1 MRRFAFL
8 AVVLVAFGVGASAC
22 AETAARPVW
31 IDTDPICTGTGRSD
45 DIDDCWALLYALA
58 SPELA
63 VRGIS
68 TVFGNAE
75 GPSAYENA
83 KDLIARFATARG
95 RPAPPIHAGASVA
108 IGTTPTLSPGAAA
121 LGEALGAE
129 PLTILALG
137 PLTNV
142 AQMLRV
148 KPDLAR
154 RIVRIVAVAGTRAGQ
169 TMLFPGSSRI
179 VHLHDFNFKKDPKA
193 FSAVLEREIEVVL
206 TPFEAAQT
214 MTVTRADLGRFA
226 QGGPVGAFLA
236 EISRNW
242 LGFWEQE
249 FKAPGFHPFDV
260 LAVGYAVDPAALACA
275 SMTARVL
282 FQQSLIVPRTSL
294 EVAER
299 GAGRRVTYCT
309 AVAPA
314 FKEHL
319 FERLRAG

>member
-1 MRRFAFL
+1 MRRLVFL
-8 AVVLVAFGVGASAC
+8 AAVSIVLEVVAGTR
-22 AETAARPVW
+22 AEAAARPVW

-95 RPAPPIHAGASVA
+95 RPAPPIYAGASVA
-108 IGTTPTLSPGAAA
+108 IGTTSTLSPGAAA
-121 LGEALGAE
+121 LGEALAAE

-137 PLTNV
+137 PLTNL

-148 KPDLAR
+148 KPELAK
-154 RIVRIVAVAGTRAGQ
+154 RIVRVVAVAGTRVGQ
-169 TMLFPGSSRI
+169 TMLFPGSNRI

-193 FSAVLEREIEVVL
+193 FSSVLDREIEVVL

-214 MTVTRADLGRFA
+214 MTMTRADLGRVA
-226 QGGPVGAFLA
+226 KAGPVGAYLA

-260 LAVGYAVDPAALACA
+260 LAVAYAVDPGALACA

-294 EVAER
+294 EVADK
-299 GAGRRVTYCT
+299 GPGRRVTYCT

-319 FERLRAG
+319 VERLRAG